1 MRDLIQVAYMIAAV
15 LFIIGLQRL
24 SRVRSARGGNLT
36 SLVGMA
42 IAILATAAD
51 LLLGGQFHVLYIL
64 IPIVLGSVLGLFWAY
79 TVPMTSMPQMVGVF
93 NGFGGLA
100 SMFVAYSYFYEH
112 SIKLGG
118 GVLSHVPAPFGGVD
132 VAITVMLS
140 VLVGAVTFSGSM
152 IAAGKL
158 QGWVN
163 EQPVLFPGRHVVNV
177 ILLVGAIVLGIW
189 AGFVGG
195 TEGVMIALVVILGV
209 AALILG
215 VGLTIPIGGAD
226 MPVVICLLNA
236 YSGIAGALTGF
247 VIKNNLLIIA
257 GSLVGSSGIIL
268 TDIMCKAMN
277 RSLANVL
284 FGGFGAEA
292 TTGGGGKGGYTNV
305 KSVGAEEVAMLL
317 ESASSVIFAPG
328 YGLAVAQAQHAAA
341 ELGNLLEKNGIK
353 VSYAIHPVAGRMP
366 GHMNVLLA
374 EANVPYDKLY
384 EMDAINDDFKNTDVV
399 IVLGA
404 NDVVN
409 PVALHDKSSPIYG
422 MPILKV
428 HEARTVIIV
437 KRSLGAGFAGI
448 KNELFEYP
456 NAMMFFSDAK
466 AALQKMKEE
475 FIALKK

>member
-1 MRDLIQVAYMIAAV
+1 MENIIQILYMIAAV
-15 LFIIGLQRL
+15 LFIVGLQRL
-24 SRVRSARGGNLT
+24 SRVRSARGGNFI
-36 SLVGMA
+36 SLVGMLLA
-42 IAILATAAD
+42 IAATLLD
-51 LLLGGQFHVLYIL
+51 LLTTGRFHLQFMIA
-64 IPIVLGSVLGLFWAY
+64 PIVIGTLIGIVWAHR
-79 TVPMTSMPQMVGVF
+79 VPMTSMPQMVGVF

-112 SIKLGG
+112 SIRMGG
-118 GVLSHVPAPFGGVD
+118 GVLAFVNPDAGGGVD
-132 VAITVMLS
+132 VAVTVMLS
-140 VLVGAVTFSGSM
+140 ILVGGVTFSGSM
-152 IAAGKL
+152 IAAAKL
-158 QGWVN
+158 QGWVS
-163 EQPVLFPGRHVVNV
+163 EQPVLMPGRH
-177 ILLVGAIVLGIW
+177 LLNIFLVLAAVFLGGW
-189 AGFVGG
+189 AGFVHSPEA
-195 TEGVMIALVVILGV
+195 TSILLVIILGI
-209 AALILG
+209 AALFLG

-284 FGGFGAEA
+284 FGGFGAQA
-292 TTGGGGKGGYTNV
+292 AVAGGKSEYVNV
-305 KSVGAEEVAMLL
+305 KSVGAEEAAMLL
-317 ESASSVIFAPG
+317 ESASSVIFVPG

-341 ELGNLLEKNGIK
+341 DLGNLLEKNGIK

-374 EANVPYDKLY
+374 EANVPYDRLF

-409 PVALHDKSSPIYG
+409 PVALHDKTSPIYG
-422 MPILKV
+422 MPILRT
-428 HEARTVIIV
+428 HEARTVIVV
-437 KRSLGAGFAGI
+437 KRSLASGFAGI
-448 KNELFEYP
+448 KNDLFEYP
-456 NAMMFFSDAK
+456 NCMMFFSDAK

-475 FIALKK
+475 FAALKK